1 MIYRLDCT
9 EKSNKCKCSMRK
21 SRAVRPALFCKGNIW
36 GLWLVICNQSR
47 NFSFVSCF
55 QIAFSIIESDK
66 QPICNRPT
74 IGQKRN
80 DHERNL
86 DFHCSSSAPAI
97 FITPMQHTRTPP
109 VSHSEAKPASVP
121 AAAGIRWAAFGAAF
135 RPAQA
140 SLSAWR
146 AKASAS
152 GTGLSAGCD
161 CHYR

>member
-1 MIYRLDCT
+1 MKGILIFIAAAVFLLFLFFL
-9 EKSNKCKCSMRK
+9 CSMLER
-21 SRAVRPALFCKGNIW
+21 RR
-36 GLWLVICNQSR
+36 LVIRKQS
-47 NFSFVSCF
+47 
-55 QIAFSIIESDK
+55 
-66 QPICNRPT
+66 
-74 IGQKRN
+74 
-80 DHERNL
+80 L
-86 DFHCSSSAPAI
+86 
-97 FITPMQHTRTPP
+97 
-109 VSHSEAKPASVP
+109 ASVP

>member
-1 MIYRLDCT
+1 ML
-9 EKSNKCKCSMRK
+9 
-21 SRAVRPALFCKGNIW
+21 
-36 GLWLVICNQSR
+36 
-47 NFSFVSCF
+47 CF
-55 QIAFSIIESDK
+55 QTAFSIIESNK
-66 QPICNRPT
+66 QPTCNRPS

-80 DHERNL
+80 DYERHL
-86 DFHCSSSAPAI
+86 DFYCSSSVSAV
-97 FITPMQHTRTPP
+97 FILSLQYARTPP

-161 CHYR
+161 CHHRRPCFQNGDGFLRAAGIVDASAADCPSLSLFGQS